1 LSGSGET
8 THRVRRLLARLTAL
22 LLIAPSVSVLS
33 QSLAHAASACGA
45 STVTS
50 TRTSSPVLWEDTTTS
65 PLVNSMYEAYKITNT
80 SGSAYPDLWVT
91 TQDFGGTAK
100 IKPATYESGRTHLG
114 ALAAGASKMAFF
126 YVTSSVTAKNQLP
139 TAAESHNIGVYT
151 TRPDLAAG
159 PLCTTASSMYADFSQ
174 NALANKV
181 TSVVSGPKPPQLGG
195 IMTITVSGNT
205 GTVGGAGTFVT
216 SPAVYPTWPASSY
229 QLTASTIVMT
239 SGSATG
245 NNRTDNDTLYLVGLN
260 SADSAYTATFTFVA
274 TGATTAPTTVSP
286 MSHIESGGLMKH
298 TADSTT
304 GAALPPIDPTVS
316 KLSVTG
322 TLGPTSL
329 PYTGGT
335 STWTLTLKNT
345 GNIASTLDDITLG
358 VPTSPGI
365 PAYAGGATFNGAAV
379 TGAQTSAASIVF
391 PGTWTIP
398 AGGTSTFV
406 VPLTLPAASGSY
418 ALTAIG
424 HVGSTQID
432 TTEDATDSAA
442 QSRSVTVS
450 LPPPTV
456 ASVTPSNGISHGG
469 TSVTVTGTNFTG
481 ATAVSF
487 GANAAS
493 SFTIVDAT
501 HLTAT
506 APSGTPLS
514 TVDVRV
520 ANGSGTSV
528 VNAADRYSYNAAP
541 NNPPAFTA
549 AAANTAQT
557 IHEADGL
564 VQVTATDPDGDSL
577 TYSTTDPLPA
587 GITLTP
593 AGAFSGTAATGSA
606 GSYPVVVTVDDG
618 QAAGNST
625 ATTSLTITVV
635 APIAAHLS
643 VASPTN
649 DPTPDITATTTA
661 ADTAVATLTIG
672 GQTYTTAPS
681 AGALVF
687 HVSTP
692 LGEGSYA
699 VNLSVDDGL
708 GTPATDSAT
717 LVVDTTP
724 PTLTLALPASTSDT
738 TPTISGSTN
747 AHPGAIVTVSVN
759 GHTYTGPVSA
769 SGTFDIDVTDL
780 LTDGSYAVSATV
792 SDLAGNPAAATAT
805 LVVSTFVPTVTLDHG
820 SLWLTQDSSPSISGT
835 TDAADGSIVSVDV
848 GGLSVSG
855 TVSAGAFSVAV
866 GTTLGDGDYAVDA
879 SVTDGGT
886 GTDSQTL
893 RIDTTPYT
901 IGIDGGSS
909 ATTNTDPPVISGTTN
924 APAGTTV
931 GVVIG
936 ATTHTTTATG
946 VGTWSLTWAAALG
959 NGTVTVGASV
969 TDAAGNTANDFQQL
983 IVDMSG
989 PSLTIGATVTN
1000 DTTPDVTG
1008 TTNAVDGTIVTV
1020 TVDGTAFTGPVM
1032 GGTYA
1037 ITVGPLA
1044 EGVFG
1049 STATVSDGLGHATT
1063 KSSTITVDLTG
1074 PSVLVNGQAVN
1085 TSTTHVTG
1093 VTDAPDGSPV
1103 TVSVGGG
1110 TYIGVVTSGAF
1121 SVPVGPLADATYPVD
1136 VTIADAVGNPT
1147 VGHGS
1152 LQVDTTGPALTAVSQ
1167 TTSDPTPDVSG
1178 TTDAGTGSTVTVVV
1192 DGTTYVTTV
1201 QAGGL
1206 YSVPVGP
1213 LADGAHTVSVTVTDA
1228 LANPTTVTPSL
1239 VVDTTGPAVTVPA
1252 ISANV
1257 DTVTVTATT
1266 DAPYATPV
1274 TVTVDGVDY
1283 PTSVGFG
1290 GVVSVVVGP
1299 LTDGTHGVSV
1309 TTTDALGNA
1318 TTTTSS
1324 ILIDTTP
1331 PTVTI
1336 VGAPTVI
1343 TNSSSGTF
1351 TGTSTEPAGTLVTVT
1366 VAGVTQTTT
1375 VQPDGTYSVPWPP
1388 LPSDGAYMVTVSVT
1402 DALGN
1407 TSTATQTV
1415 VIDRTPPVIAI
1426 DGGLAVTLNVTAG
1439 SATATITGTTDAAPG
1454 STVVVVVDGI
1464 PYTTVVHGNGTYM
1477 TTPIPG
1483 LTDGDHAVTVSVM
1496 DAAGNAAT
1504 ATQTLHVH
1512 LSTATGG
1519 PTAGGTGGGTT
1530 GGGTGGGTT
1539 SGGTTTGGGT
1549 TGGTTTGGTT
1559 GGTTTGGT
1567 GDGSGTGTAAPG
1579 GHLARTGSPTDVI
1592 VAVGLLLM
1600 LIGGTAV
1607 VAARRPDVLVV
1618 PRR

>member
-1 LSGSGET
+1 MRDSRGT

-22 LLIAPSVSVLS
+22 LLIAPSAAVLS
-33 QSLAHAASACGA
+33 QTLAHAAAACGA
-45 STVTS
+45 ATVTA

-65 PLVNSMYEAYKITNT
+65 PLVNSMYEAYRITNT
-80 SGSAYPDLWVT
+80 SGAAYTDLWVA
-91 TQDFGGTAK
+91 TQDFGATAK
-100 IKPATYESGRTHLG
+100 IKPGTYESGRTHIG
-114 ALAAGASKMAFF
+114 ALAAGASKMAFS
-126 YVTSSVTAKNQLP
+126 YLTSSVTAKNQLP

-151 TRPDLAAG
+151 TRPDLAAS

-181 TSVVSGPKPPQLGG
+181 NSVVSGPKPPQLGG
-195 IMTITVSGNT
+195 IMTITVTGNT
-205 GTVGGAGTFVT
+205 GTVGGSGTFVT

-229 QLTASTIVMT
+229 QLTTSSIVMT
-239 SGSATG
+239 SGSSSG
-245 NNRTDNDTLYLVGLN
+245 NNRTDNDTLYLTGLN

-316 KLSVTG
+316 KLSVSG
-322 TLGPTSL
+322 TLSPTSL

-358 VPTSPGI
+358 LPTSPGT

-379 TGAQTSAASIVF
+379 TGAQTSGASLVF

-406 VPLTLPAASGSY
+406 IPLTLPAASGSY

-424 HVGSTQID
+424 HVGSVQID

-442 QSRSVTVS
+442 QARSVTVS

-456 ASVTPSNGISHGG
+456 ASVTPSTGISHGG

-487 GANAAS
+487 GGSAAT
-493 SFTIVDAT
+493 SFTVVDAT

-514 TVDVRV
+514 TVDIRIT
-520 ANGSGTSV
+520 NGSGTSTTS
-528 VNAADRYSYNAAP
+528 AADLYTYSAAP

-557 IHEADGL
+557 IHEGDHLAPL
-564 VQVTATDPDGDSL
+564 AATDPDGDSL
-577 TYSTTDPLPA
+577 TYSTTDALPA
-587 GITLTP
+587 GMTLN
-593 AGAFSGTAATGSA
+593 AGGTFSGTAATGTA
-606 GSYPVVVTVDDG
+606 GSYTVVVTVDDG
-618 QAAGNST
+618 QAAVNST
-625 ATTSLTITVV
+625 ATASLTITVV
-635 APIAAHLS
+635 APITAHLS

-661 ADTAVATLTIG
+661 SDAATATLTIG
-672 GQTYTTAPS
+672 GQTYTAAPS

-687 HVSTP
+687 HVTTP
-692 LGEGSYA
+692 LAEGSYA

-724 PTLTLALPASTSDT
+724 PTLTLAVPASTGDT

-747 AHPGAIVTVSVN
+747 ARPGAIVTVSVN
-759 GHTYTGPVSA
+759 GHTYTGPVSV

-792 SDLAGNPAAATAT
+792 SDLAGNPATATAT

-820 SLWLTQDSSPSISGT
+820 GLWLTQDSSPSISGT
-835 TDAADGSIVSVDV
+835 TDASDGSAVSIDV
-848 GGLSVSG
+848 GGLPVTG
-855 TVSAGAFSVAV
+855 TVSAGAFSVPI
-866 GTTLGDGDYAVDA
+866 GTTLADGDYAVDA

-886 GTDSQTL
+886 GSDSQTL

-901 IGIDGGSS
+901 IGIAGGAST
-909 ATTNTDPPVISGTTN
+909 TTNTDPPVIGGTTN
-924 APAGTTV
+924 APSGTTV
-931 GVVIG
+931 AVTIG
-936 ATTHTTTATG
+936 GTTHTTTATN
-946 VGTWSLTWAAALG
+946 VGTWSLAWPAGLG
-959 NGTVTVGASV
+959 NGTATVGASV
-969 TDAAGNTANDFQQL
+969 TDAAGNTATDSQQL
-983 IVDMSG
+983 TVDMTG
-989 PSLTIGATVTN
+989 PSLTVDAVVTN

-1008 TTNAVDGTIVTV
+1008 TTSAADGTLVTV
-1020 TVDGTAFTGPVM
+1020 TVDGQSFTGPVS
-1032 GGTYA
+1032 GGSYA
-1037 ITVGPLA
+1037 VGVGPLV

-1063 KSSTITVDLTG
+1063 MSSTVTVDLTG

-1085 TSTTHVTG
+1085 TSSTHVTG
-1093 VTDAPDGSPV
+1093 TTDAPDGSTV
-1103 TVSVGGG
+1103 TVGVGGG
-1110 TYIGVVTSGAF
+1110 SYTGTVSGGAY
-1121 SVPVGPLADATYPVD
+1121 SVLVGPLADAAYSVD

-1147 VGHGS
+1147 TGHGS
-1152 LQVDTTGPALTAVSQ
+1152 LEVDTTGPSLTAVSQ
-1167 TTSDPTPDVSG
+1167 TTSDPTPDIGG
-1178 TTDAGTGSTVTVVV
+1178 TTDAAAGSTVTVVV
-1192 DGTTYVTTV
+1192 DGTTYPTVV
-1201 QAGGL
+1201 QAAGT
-1206 YSVPVGP
+1206 YSVTVGP
-1213 LADGAHTVSVTVTDA
+1213 LGDGAHSVTVTVTDA

-1239 VVDTTGPAVTVPA
+1239 VVDTTGPTVTVPT
-1252 ISANV
+1252 ISSNV

-1266 DAPYATPV
+1266 DAPYGTPV

-1290 GVVSVVVGP
+1290 GLVSVVVGP
-1299 LTDGTHGVSV
+1299 LADGTHGVTV
-1309 TTTDALGNA
+1309 TTTDALGNG

-1324 ILIDTTP
+1324 IVVDTTP

-1336 VGAPTVI
+1336 VGAPTI
-1343 TNSSSGTF
+1343 LTNASSGTF
-1351 TGTSTEPAGTLVTVT
+1351 TGTSTEPAGTVVTVT
-1366 VAGVTQTTT
+1366 VNGVTQTTT

-1388 LPSDGAYMVTVSVT
+1388 LPSDGAYPVTVSIT

-1439 SATATITGTTDAAPG
+1439 SATATITGTTDAPPG
-1454 STVVVVVDGI
+1454 STVVVLVDGVA
-1464 PYTTVVHGNGTYM
+1464 YTTVVLGNGTY
-1477 TTPIPG
+1477 TTAPIPG
-1483 LTDGDHAVTVSVM
+1483 LTDGDHPVTVSVT
-1496 DAAGNAAT
+1496 DAAGNGAT

-1519 PTAGGTGGGTT
+1519 SPGGATTGGSTGGG
-1530 GGGTGGGTT
+1530 GTGGTT
-1539 SGGTTTGGGT
+1539 SGGTTGGTHPGGT
-1549 TGGTTTGGTT
+1549 TGGTTGEPTAGGSR
-1559 GGTTTGGT
+1559 GT
-1567 GDGSGTGTAAPG
+1567 GTGTAAPG
-1579 GHLARTGSPTDVI
+1579 RLSRTGSPTGVI

-1600 LIGGTAV
+1600 LAGGTAV
-1607 VAARRPDVLVV
+1607 VAARRAGVRVV
-1618 PRR
+1618 PPR